1 MNDTLDRWIQRV
13 ALAALLALTATL
25 LTVGAALYAS
35 DSKAGTAAPG
45 TSQTSPAPAQD
56 GQDIL
61 TGTTIP

>member
-13 ALAALLALTATL
+13 TLAALLALTATL

-35 DSKAGTAAPG
+35 DSKAGTTANG
-45 TSQTSPAPAQD
+45 SSQSPPSPD

-61 TGTTIP
+61 TGTPNP